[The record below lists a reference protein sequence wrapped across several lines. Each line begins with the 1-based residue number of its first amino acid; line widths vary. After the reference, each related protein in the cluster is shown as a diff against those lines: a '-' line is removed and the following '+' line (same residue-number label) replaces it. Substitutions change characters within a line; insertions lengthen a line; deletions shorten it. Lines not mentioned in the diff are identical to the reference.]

1 MNFVENI
8 FGYNKSTKSNVKYED
23 VPSSIPDNTENNEN
37 IVSKQYKN
45 LWCETCSSLP
55 KTTNN
60 KQFKPLKY
68 GWKRDLPDKR
78 DHKFTLELISSVD
91 NLQTT
96 SCDLRPFCPSVY
108 NQGELGSCTA
118 NAIGCAIQ
126 YDEIKQK
133 MESNVP
139 SRLFIYYN
147 ERDIEGNIH
156 SDTGASI
163 RDGIKSINKIGYC
176 NETQWPYIIEKFDTK
191 PDEKCYEYASQHKSL
206 SYKRVSQNE
215 TTIKTALNLG
225 FPIVFGISVY
235 ESFESENV
243 SKTGIV
249 PLPNDDEKLLGGHAI
264 VLVGYDTKSRLF
276 TFRNSWGDNWG
287 DKGYGYL
294 PFDYVLNPDLAD
306 DFWTVTKIC

>member
-1 MNFVENI
+1 MMNFVENI
-8 FGYNKSTKSNVKYED
+8 FGYGISNKSPKQGEQTLSVLEKEQTKENSTTKS
-23 VPSSIPDNTENNEN
+23 TT
-37 IVSKQYKN
+37 N
-45 LWCETCSSLP
+45 LWCETCSL
-55 KTTNN
+55 

-78 DHKFTLELISSVD
+78 DHKFTLELVSSID
-91 NLQTT
+91 CLNNIR
-96 SCDLRPFCPSVY
+96 CDLRSNCPEIY

-133 MESNVP
+133 LESNIP

-163 RDGIKSINKIGYC
+163 RDGIKSINNIGYC
-176 NETQWPYIIEKFDTK
+176 NENQWPYIIEKFDTK

-215 TTIKTALNLG
+215 KTIKTALNLS
-225 FPIVFGISVY
+225 FPVVFGISVY
-235 ESFESENV
+235 ESFETEDV

-249 PLPNDDEKLLGGHAI
+249 PMPDDNEKLLGGHAI
-264 VLVGYDTKSRLF
+264 VLVGYDCEKRLF
-276 TFRNSWGDNWG
+276 TFRNSWGESWG

-294 PFDYVLNPDLAD
+294 PFEYVLNPDLAD